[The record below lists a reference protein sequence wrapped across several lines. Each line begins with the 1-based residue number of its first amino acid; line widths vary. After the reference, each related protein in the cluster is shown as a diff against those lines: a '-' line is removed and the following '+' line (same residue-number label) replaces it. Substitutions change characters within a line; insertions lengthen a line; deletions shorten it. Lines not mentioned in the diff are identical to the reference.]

1 MKWKTVFCL
10 VFALVAA
17 AAFPAGAEEPPKPK
31 TPILNAVVAGNN
43 RFATD
48 LYARLAKKEDGNLLL
63 SPYSISTALAM
74 TYAGAKGE
82 TEAEMAGV
90 LHFTLPQK
98 RLHSGFAAL
107 ISQLSD
113 PKTKRPYQLSVANRL
128 WGQKGYRFLKPF
140 LDATRE
146 NYGAGLKEVDFIR
159 NTEGAR
165 LTINRWVEE
174 KTQEKIKDLLAKGVL
189 NRLTR
194 LVLTNAIYFKGNWK
208 TQFDEKNT
216 REAPFA
222 VKPGEKI
229 SVPMMHIEARFKF
242 AQLPDLQVLEMPY
255 SGDDLTM
262 LVLLPKEVDGLAE
275 LEKALTVGKL
285 KEWTGRL
292 RTRKVSVFL
301 PKFTMTCKFEL
312 NKVLAA
318 MGMPQAF
325 DGRANF
331 SGMNGRKDLFIS
343 AVIHKAFV
351 DVNEEGTEAA
361 AATAVVVMER
371 ITSLP
376 PPVPVFRADHP
387 FVFLLRDNRSGS
399 ILFIGRVVNPKK
411 AKK

>member
-1 MKWKTVFCL
+1 MKDKIVFCL
-10 VFALVAA
+10 VVTFVAA
-17 AAFPAGAEEPPKPK
+17 VAIAAGAEGPPKAKAPD
-31 TPILNAVVAGNN
+31 LNAVVGGNN
-43 RFATD
+43 WFATD
-48 LYARLAKKEDGNLLL
+48 LYARLAKEEDGNLLL

-74 TYAGAKGE
+74 TYAGARGG
-82 TEAEMAGV
+82 TEAEMARV

-98 RLHSGFAAL
+98 RLHSSFAAL

-113 PKTKRPYQLSVANRL
+113 PKTERPYQLSVANRL

-146 NYGAGLKEVDFIR
+146 NYGAGLEQVDFVG
-159 NTEGAR
+159 NTEQAR
-165 LTINRWVEE
+165 LAINQWVEE
-174 KTQEKIKDLLAKGVL
+174 QTQEKIKDLIAKGVL
-189 NRLTR
+189 NRLTC

-208 TQFDEKNT
+208 TQFDEKKT

-222 VKPGEKI
+222 VKPDEKI

-242 AQLPDLQVLEMPY
+242 AQLPDLQVLEM
-255 SGDDLTM
+255 SDAGDDLTM
-262 LVLLPKEVDGLAE
+262 LVLLPKAVDGLAE

-292 RTRKVSVFL
+292 RPRKVSVFL

-312 NKVLAA
+312 KKVLVA

-325 DGRANF
+325 SGRADF

-351 DVNEEGTEAA
+351 T
-361 AATAVVVMER
+361 
-371 ITSLP
+371 
-376 PPVPVFRADHP
+376 
-387 FVFLLRDNRSGS
+387 
-399 ILFIGRVVNPKK
+399 
-411 AKK
+411 